1 MTTRAGLLVAA
12 AIAGAAIAACGDTDG
27 DPHAVF
33 VAAADAIC
41 RTANDKEAALG
52 VEGAGWTST
61 ERYDDVEFLEAFR
74 ESGRVALGD
83 LKKLDPPPEDSARMV
98 AMTDALGRM
107 VAALDARLEM
117 LRAGRTDRES
127 VAEYERG
134 YADLVAAA
142 EPLGLSECQGVLL

>member
-12 AIAGAAIAACGDTDG
+12 AIAGAAIAACGG
-27 DPHAVF
+27 DDADAHAVF

-41 RTANDKEAALG
+41 RTANEKEAALG
-52 VEGAGWTST
+52 AEGAGWMFT
-61 ERYDDVEFLEAFR
+61 ERYGDVEFLEAFS

-107 VAALDARLEM
+107 IAALDARLEV
-117 LRAGRTDRES
+117 LRAGRSERGS
-127 VAEYERG
+127 MIEYERG
-134 YADLVAAA
+134 YSDLVAAA
-142 EPLGLSECQGVLL
+142 RPLGLSECQSVLL